1 MRILFLTQYY
11 PPETGAAPL
20 RAYHFATNLAKRGHA
35 VTVVTGMPNHPSG
48 VKQPR
53 YRRKLACREE
63 VDGVR
68 ILRCYLFATP
78 RKTFFTRVANQ
89 LSFMITAAVGGC
101 AAGKCDL
108 VLVSSPPLFL
118 GLTAWFLGLV
128 RGVPFVL
135 DLRDYWPHAAVE
147 LGELRSRRAIRA
159 AESLEQ
165 FLYRRAARL
174 VAVTPG
180 MERLMLERGIPR
192 HRISLITNGADT
204 ELFAPAAGGP
214 AGNGGDG
221 RTVIYSGTHGLVHGM
236 DVILEAA
243 EILRDESDARF
254 VLVGDGVAKQD
265 LVRQVDGR
273 GLRNVEFLPSK
284 QPDELSELV
293 HRSALCLATTRS
305 GEFSAS
311 TIPVKLFDYM
321 ACGKPVVA
329 AVEGDARE
337 IVERAGSGIV
347 TKPGD
352 GRGLAEAVKTLLGD
366 AEMRHTLGRS
376 GRVFV
381 EDAYSRTALAG
392 KLEELLEEIL
402 ASERALCGSHLKF
415 RYYLGVKYLLDVLT
429 AFGILIVGA
438 PLHALLAI
446 AVRLDSPGHAH
457 FTQRRIGVYSQEF
470 TILKLRTMHRE
481 TPDLATDLM
490 NHSQMKDGCV
500 TKFGWFLRR
509 TSADEYPNLVNVLRG
524 EMSVVGPRPALYN
537 QYELI
542 ELRRQVGVDLV
553 RPGLTGWAQING
565 RDEIDLEEKVR
576 LDRFYVENCSL
587 LLDLRILLGTFGALR
602 RSRGE
607 ESGPRL
613 STEEQR

>member
-20 RAYHFATNLAKRGHA
+20 RAYHFATKLARQGHA

-53 YRRKLACREE
+53 YRRKLGGREE
-63 VDGVR
+63 SDGVR
-68 ILRCYLFATP
+68 IVRCYLYATP
-78 RKTFFTRVANQ
+78 RKTFFTRIANQ
-89 LSFMITAAVGGC
+89 LSFMFTAAIGGC
-101 AAGKCDL
+101 AARKCDMI
-108 VLVSSPPLFL
+108 LVSSPPLFL

-135 DLRDYWPHAAVE
+135 DLRDYWPHAAVA
-147 LGELRSRRAIRA
+147 LGELRNPRAIRA
-159 AESLEQ
+159 AERLER

-174 VAVTPG
+174 IAVTPG
-180 MERLMLERGIPR
+180 MERLMLEHGIPR

-204 ELFAPAAGGP
+204 EMFTPAGGGP

-236 DVILEAA
+236 DVILDAA
-243 EILRDESDARF
+243 EILRDESDAKF

-265 LVRQVDGR
+265 LVREADRR
-273 GLRNVEFLPSK
+273 GLKNVEFISSR
-284 QPDELSELV
+284 QPEELSELV
-293 HRSALCLATTRS
+293 HRSALCLATTRG
-305 GEFSAS
+305 GEFSAG
-311 TIPVKLFDYM
+311 TIPVKIFDYM
-321 ACGKPVVA
+321 ACGKPIVA

-347 TKPGD
+347 TEPGD
-352 GRGLAEAVKTLLGD
+352 GKGLADAVKTLLGD
-366 AEMRHTLGRS
+366 AELRHTFGRS

-381 EDAYSRTALAG
+381 EDEYSRTALAG
-392 KLEELLEEIL
+392 KLEELIEEIL
-402 ASERALCGSHLKF
+402 ASESALCGSHFKF
-415 RYYLGVKYLLDVLT
+415 HYYLGIKYTLDVLT
-429 AFGILIVGA
+429 ALAVLIVGA
-438 PLHALLAI
+438 PFHALLAL

-470 TILKLRTMHRE
+470 TIFKLRTMHRE

-490 NHSQMKDGCV
+490 NDSPMKVGCV
-500 TKFGWFLRR
+500 TKFGWLLRR
-509 TSADEYPNLVNVLRG
+509 TSIDEYPNFLNVLRG

-537 QYELI
+537 QHELI
-542 ELRRQVGVDLV
+542 ELRRRLGVDLV

-565 RDEIDLEEKVR
+565 RDEVELEEKIR
-576 LDRFYVENCSL
+576 LDGSYVENCSL

-607 ESGPRL
+607 QRGPRR